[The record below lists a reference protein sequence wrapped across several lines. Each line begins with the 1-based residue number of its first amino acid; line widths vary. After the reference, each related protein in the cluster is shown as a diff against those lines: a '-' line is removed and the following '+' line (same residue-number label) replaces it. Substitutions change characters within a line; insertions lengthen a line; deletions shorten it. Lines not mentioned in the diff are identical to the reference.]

1 MVEDSQTRKEEG
13 LKNLDKI
20 TLEAQDARGFMYLIG
35 ILSNEKWPDGN
46 YKINFHYERCLF
58 GKEDIAKFMKAI
70 KKHVDHDVYD
80 GGQL

>member
-1 MVEDSQTRKEEG
+1 MEDLQKRKEES

-20 TLEAQDARGFMYLIG
+20 TLEATDSRGFMLFTG
-35 ILSNEKWPDGN
+35 IITNEKNADGN
-46 YKINFHYERCLF
+46 YMIKFYYDRCHY
-58 GKEDIAKFMKAI
+58 GKEDIAKFMKAL